1 MESAL
6 RESGLCVAPDALHH
20 GHQAVRA
27 LRREVLPEVQQAEC
41 VRSIDADDLL
51 SCLARIER
59 EENGN
64 QPAHD
69 VGVAIA
75 DEAQAR
81 AGAVRLDLCRQPN
94 LTHAALHLVGG
105 RALCLGQG
113 LKLAPELDDVAVTVL
128 PIVEEGEIGED
139 LVEARHLPR
148 VVERIHDS
156 NIGRNGCGCVRD
168 WADWTKKRRA
178 RKPGGK
184 GQDRPGC
191 APQAGGGPPNSCY
204 AGGAYVPEPSGPDQS
219 ASRSAGISV
228 SCDAPFS

>member
-27 LRREVLPEVQQAEC
+27 LRREVLPEVQQAEY
-41 VRSIDADDLL
+41 VWSIDADDLL

-59 EENGN
+59 EENDN

-156 NIGRNGCGCVRD
+156 NIGRNGCGCDRD
-168 WADWTKKRRA
+168 WSDWTNRGGRA
-178 RKPGGK
+178 NREGK
-184 GQDRPGC
+184 GRTVPDARPR
-191 APQAGGGPPNSCY
+191 QAGGAKLLLCRRG
-204 AGGAYVPEPSGPDQS
+204 YVPEPSG
-219 ASRSAGISV
+219 A
-228 SCDAPFS
+228 